1 MTTKKKIKDKKYS
14 LGISKILSI
23 LNIRSFIMFILTFL
37 FAVVKFILKLIG
49 WSILAAG
56 TFYGLY
62 ETIGIK

>member
-1 MTTKKKIKDKKYS
+1 
-14 LGISKILSI
+14 
-23 LNIRSFIMFILTFL
+23 MFILTFL